1 MSKDQF
7 SVYMDQLNAGR
18 NDADHYDP
26 EDMTSPEEWQ
36 IDNKT
41 MDAFVT
47 AYNAF
52 EDLFNNLNI

>member
-1 MSKDQF
+1 MSEEQF
-7 SVYMDQLNAGR
+7 SVFMDQLNAGR

-26 EDMTSPEEWQ
+26 ENMTSPEEWE

-41 MDAFVT
+41 MDAFVI

-52 EDLFNNLNI
+52 EDLFDSLHL